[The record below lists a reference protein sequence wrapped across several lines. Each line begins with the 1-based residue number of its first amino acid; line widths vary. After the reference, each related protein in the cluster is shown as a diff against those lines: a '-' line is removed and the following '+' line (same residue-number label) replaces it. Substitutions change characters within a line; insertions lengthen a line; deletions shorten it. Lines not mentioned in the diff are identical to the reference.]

1 MVQTSKE
8 ALRRFTSGDWNQRLA
23 SFLLSQHITSSVT
36 TGRSPAELL
45 MNRRLRSR
53 LDRLHPDLSSDRQDK
68 IEDDSAPACKERV
81 LDVNQPVAVRNFASD
96 RKWVPATITESTG
109 PVSYK
114 ARLSDGRIVHRHID
128 HIITDDTRNPSG
140 SETGVAQPPT
150 AVLESEKQS
159 DAEKQTAVSPEV
171 PPPSPRPI
179 RNRRPPSY
187 LSDYVV

>member
-1 MVQTSKE
+1 
-8 ALRRFTSGDWNQRLA
+8 
-23 SFLLSQHITSSVT
+23 
-36 TGRSPAELL
+36 

-53 LDRLHPDLSSDRQDK
+53 LDRLHPDLSIDRQEK
-68 IEDDSAPACKERV
+68 IDDSAPACKERV

-128 HIITDDTRNPSG
+128 HIITDDTRNPSE

-150 AVLESEKQS
+150 AALESERQS
-159 DAEKQTAVSPEV
+159 DAEQQTAVSPEV
-171 PPPSPRPI
+171 PLSSPRPI
-179 RNRRPPSY
+179 RNRRVILATMSSRGWWCCV
-187 LSDYVV
+187 LR